1 MGGPRDY
8 HTVLSEVRQT
18 KTNIMIS
25 LICEILKNDTN
36 GEAGDVK
43 IEVGVTQPLP
53 GRGPQNAECEH
64 HLEAGKAGH
73 HARDPHLTVP
83 HYLPFGSSILGLTWW
98 QNI

>member
-36 GEAGDVK
+36 GLTYKTKK
-43 IEVGVTQPLP
+43 I
-53 GRGPQNAECEH
+53 GRAH
-64 HLEAGKAGH
+64 
-73 HARDPHLTVP
+73 V
-83 HYLPFGSSILGLTWW
+83 
-98 QNI
+98 